1 MKSAKLIRSEIRG
14 LTTTRMPLA
23 FLAVLGVF
31 ALLNAALV
39 VWGSDADGTKTFV
52 STALDQ
58 ASLVAFSANSVI
70 IAGLFGA
77 TAVARGY
84 GHGTVVHRF
93 LATPRRLRAAL
104 AQFTAVALGGAVL
117 GFAGVTMMAAAV
129 AAVLPTTD
137 FGFLISTGDM
147 IRLLAAASFAGA
159 AGALLGAGIG
169 ALVRN
174 TGGAVTGAVL
184 MLVIG
189 PPLVVQIANGAGSWI
204 PPTLANVVSG
214 VSNEVTVAAAIAALA
229 LWALVPAGLG
239 LVSTMKRDVV

>member
-1 MKSAKLIRSEIRG
+1 
-14 LTTTRMPLA
+14 MPLA
-23 FLAVLGVF
+23 FLAVL
-31 ALLNAALV
+31 AAMAALNAAV
-39 VWGSDADGTKTFV
+39 VAWGSDADGTQTFLA
-52 STALDQ
+52 TALDQ
-58 ASLVAFSANSVI
+58 RSLIAFSANSII

-84 GHGTVVHRF
+84 GHGTVVHLF
-93 LATPRRLRAAL
+93 LATPRRLRAQL

-117 GFAGVTMMAAAV
+117 GLAGTAMTTGAV

-137 FGFLISTGDM
+137 FGFLVSTSDM
-147 IRLLAAASFAGA
+147 IRLLAASSFAGT

-184 MLVIG
+184 MLVIA
-189 PPLVVQIANGAGSWI
+189 PPLVVQIAGGAANWI

-214 VSNEVTVAAAIAALA
+214 VSNEVTVFVAIAALV
-229 LWALVPAGLG
+229 LWAGVPATLG
-239 LVSTMKRDVV
+239 LVSTVKRDIL

>member
-1 MKSAKLIRSEIRG
+1 MTNAKPVRSEIRR

-23 FLAVLGVF
+23 FLAVLGVM
-31 ALLNAALV
+31 AALNAAV
-39 VWGSDADGTKTFV
+39 VAWGSDADGTQTFL

-58 ASLVAFSANSVI
+58 RSLIAFSANSI
-70 IAGLFGA
+70 MIAGLFGA

-84 GHGTVVHRF
+84 GHGTVVHIF
-93 LATPRRLRAAL
+93 LATPRRLRALL
-104 AQFTAVALGGAVL
+104 AQFSAVALGGAVL
-117 GFAGVTMMAAAV
+117 GLAGVVMTAGAV

-137 FGFLISTGDM
+137 YAFLISTGDM
-147 IRLLAAASFAGA
+147 IRLLAASAFAGT

-184 MLVIG
+184 MLVIA
-189 PPLVVQIANGAGSWI
+189 PPLVVQIVGGAGTWI

-214 VSNEVTVAAAIAALA
+214 VSNEVTVLAAIAALV
-229 LWALVPAGLG
+229 LWAGVPATLG
-239 LVSTMKRDVV
+239 LVSAVKRDVV

>member
-1 MKSAKLIRSEIRG
+1 MKNAQLVRSEIRR

-23 FLAVLGVF
+23 FLVMLGAF
-31 ALLNAALV
+31 AALNAAIV
-39 VWGSDADGTKTFV
+39 AWGSDADGTQTFL

-58 ASLVAFSANSVI
+58 QSLVSFSANSVI

-84 GHGTVVHRF
+84 GHGTVVHIF
-93 LATPRRLRAAL
+93 LATPRRLRAVL

-117 GFAGVTMMAAAV
+117 GLAGVAMTTGAV
-129 AAVLPTTD
+129 AAVLPATD
-137 FGFLISTGDM
+137 YGFMISIGDM
-147 IRLLAAASFAGA
+147 VRLLAASSFAGA

-184 MLVIG
+184 MLVMA
-189 PPLVVQIANGAGSWI
+189 PPLIVQIAGGAADWI

-214 VSNEVTVAAAIAALA
+214 VSNEVTVLVAIAALV
-229 LWALVPAGLG
+229 LWAGVPATIGLI
-239 LVSTMKRDVV
+239 STVKRDVV

>member
-1 MKSAKLIRSEIRG
+1 
-14 LTTTRMPLA
+14 MPLA
-23 FLAVLGVF
+23 FLAVLGVM
-31 ALLNAALV
+31 AALNAAV
-39 VWGSDADGTKTFV
+39 VAWGSDADGTQTFL

-58 ASLVAFSANSVI
+58 RSLISFSANSVI
-70 IAGLFGA
+70 LAGLFGA

-84 GHGTVVHRF
+84 GHGTVVHIF
-93 LATPRRLRAAL
+93 LATPRRHRAVL

-117 GFAGVTMMAAAV
+117 GLAGVAMTTAAV

-137 FGFLISTGDM
+137 YGFLISASDM
-147 IRLLAAASFAGA
+147 TRLLAASSFAGA

-184 MLVIG
+184 MLVIA
-189 PPLVVQIANGAGSWI
+189 PPLVVQIIGGASSWI

-214 VSNEVTVAAAIAALA
+214 VSSEVTVLAAIAALT
-229 LWALVPAGLG
+229 LWAGVPATLG
-239 LVSTMKRDVV
+239 LVSTTKRDVV

>member
-1 MKSAKLIRSEIRG
+1 MKNAQLVRSEIRR

-23 FLAVLGVF
+23 FLVMLGAF
-31 ALLNAALV
+31 AALNAAV
-39 VWGSDADGTKTFV
+39 VAWGADADGTQTFL

-58 ASLVAFSANSVI
+58 QSLISFSANSVI

-84 GHGTVVHRF
+84 GHGTVIHIF
-93 LATPRRLRAAL
+93 LATPRRLRAVL

-117 GFAGVTMMAAAV
+117 GLAGVAMTTGAV
-129 AAVLPTTD
+129 AVALTSTD
-137 FGFLISTGDM
+137 YGFMISIGDM
-147 IRLLAAASFAGA
+147 VRLLAASSFAGA

-184 MLVIG
+184 MLVMA
-189 PPLVVQIANGAGSWI
+189 PPLVVQIAGGAADWI

-214 VSNEVTVAAAIAALA
+214 VSNEVTVLLAIAALV
-229 LWALVPAGLG
+229 LWAGVPATIG
-239 LVSTMKRDVV
+239 LVSTVKRDVV

>member
-1 MKSAKLIRSEIRG
+1 MKSAKLVRSEIRG

-31 ALLNAALV
+31 AILNAAV
-39 VWGSDADGTKTFV
+39 AVWGSDADGTKTFL
-52 STALDQ
+52 STAIDQ
-58 ASLVAFSANSVI
+58 ASFVSFSANSVI

-93 LATPRRLRAAL
+93 LATPRRFGAAL

-117 GFAGVTMMAAAV
+117 GLAGVAMTAGAV
-129 AAVLPTTD
+129 ALVLPTTE

-147 IRLLAAASFAGA
+147 IRLLAASSFAGA
-159 AGALLGAGIG
+159 AGALLGGGIG

-184 MLVIG
+184 MLVIA
-189 PPLVVQIANGAGSWI
+189 PPLVVQLVGGAASWI
-204 PPTLANVVSG
+204 PPTLANVLSG
-214 VSNEVTVAAAIAALA
+214 VSSEVTVVAAIAALV
-229 LWALVPAGLG
+229 LWAGIPTAVG
-239 LVSTMKRDVV
+239 LVSTVKRDVV

>member
-1 MKSAKLIRSEIRG
+1 MRNAQLVRSEIHR

-23 FLAVLGVF
+23 FLIVL
-31 ALLNAALV
+31 AAMAALNAAV
-39 VWGSDADGTKTFV
+39 VAWGADADGTQTFL

-58 ASLVAFSANSVI
+58 QSLVAFSANSVI

-84 GHGTVVHRF
+84 GHGTVVHVF
-93 LATPRRLRAAL
+93 LATPRRLRAQL

-117 GFAGVTMMAAAV
+117 GLAGTAMTTGAV

-137 FGFLISTGDM
+137 YGLLISTGDM
-147 IRLLAAASFAGA
+147 IRLLAASSFAGA

-184 MLVIG
+184 MLVMA
-189 PPLVVQIANGAGSWI
+189 PPLVVQIAGGASSWI

-214 VSNEVTVAAAIAALA
+214 VSNEVTLLVAIAALV
-229 LWALVPAGLG
+229 LWAGVPATIGLA
-239 LVSTMKRDVV
+239 STLKRDVV

>member
-1 MKSAKLIRSEIRG
+1 MKNVQLVRSEIRR

-23 FLAVLGVF
+23 FLVVLG
-31 ALLNAALV
+31 AMAALNAAIV
-39 VWGSDADGTKTFV
+39 AWGSDADGTQTFL

-58 ASLVAFSANSVI
+58 QSLIAFSANSVI

-77 TAVARGY
+77 AAVARVY
-84 GHGTVVHRF
+84 GHGTVVHVF
-93 LATPRRLRAAL
+93 LATPRRLRAQL

-117 GFAGVTMMAAAV
+117 GLAGVAMTAGAV
-129 AAVLPTTD
+129 VAVLPTTD
-137 FGFLISTGDM
+137 HVFLISTVDM
-147 IRLLAAASFAGA
+147 IRLLAASSFAGA

-184 MLVIG
+184 MLVIA
-189 PPLVVQIANGAGSWI
+189 PPLVVQIVGGAANWI

-214 VSNEVTVAAAIAALA
+214 VSSEVSVFVAIAALI
-229 LWALVPAGLG
+229 LWAGVPATVG
-239 LVSTMKRDVV
+239 LVSTVKRDVV

>member
-1 MKSAKLIRSEIRG
+1 MKNAQLVRSEIRR

-23 FLAVLGVF
+23 FLAVLGVM
-31 ALLNAALV
+31 AALNAAV
-39 VWGSDADGTKTFV
+39 VAWGSDADGTQTFL

-58 ASLVAFSANSVI
+58 RSLISFSANSVI
-70 IAGLFGA
+70 LAGLFGA

-84 GHGTVVHRF
+84 GHGTVVHIF
-93 LATPRRLRAAL
+93 LATPRRHRAVL

-117 GFAGVTMMAAAV
+117 GLAGVIMTTAAV

-137 FGFLISTGDM
+137 YGFLISASDM
-147 IRLLAAASFAGA
+147 TRLLAASSFAGA

-184 MLVIG
+184 MLVIA
-189 PPLVVQIANGAGSWI
+189 PPLVVQIVGGASNWI

-214 VSNEVTVAAAIAALA
+214 VSSEVTVLAAIAALA
-229 LWALVPAGLG
+229 LWAGVPATLG
-239 LVSTMKRDVV
+239 LVSTTKRDVV